1 MTEGIWVALIGLL
14 GSGLGS
20 LAGVLASQKLTQYRI
35 QELEKKVQAHNNLVT
50 RTYQLEQE
58 QAVLQEKVDVAN
70 HRISDLEQLY
80 RDLSG
85 PEKLEKAKE
94 GIVEMLNE
102 KGIPISEMEMDLLI
116 ESVVQEFNQG
126 VKGEHKTEESPEAQ
140 AESEDVHESAGL

>member
-70 HRISDLEQLY
+70 HRISDLERSQ
-80 RDLSG
+80 
-85 PEKLEKAKE
+85 K
-94 GIVEMLNE
+94 
-102 KGIPISEMEMDLLI
+102 
-116 ESVVQEFNQG
+116 
-126 VKGEHKTEESPEAQ
+126 
-140 AESEDVHESAGL
+140 

>member
-35 QELEKKVQAHNNLVT
+35 RELEKKVQAHNNLVT

-70 HRISDLEQLY
+70 HRISDLE
-80 RDLSG
+80 RS
-85 PEKLEKAKE
+85 KK
-94 GIVEMLNE
+94 
-102 KGIPISEMEMDLLI
+102 
-116 ESVVQEFNQG
+116 
-126 VKGEHKTEESPEAQ
+126 
-140 AESEDVHESAGL
+140 

>member
-35 QELEKKVQAHNNLVT
+35 QELEEKVQAHNNLVT

-70 HRISDLEQLY
+70 HRISDLERSQ
-80 RDLSG
+80 
-85 PEKLEKAKE
+85 K
-94 GIVEMLNE
+94 
-102 KGIPISEMEMDLLI
+102 
-116 ESVVQEFNQG
+116 
-126 VKGEHKTEESPEAQ
+126 
-140 AESEDVHESAGL
+140 

>member
-1 MTEGIWVALIGLL
+1 MTEGIWVALIGML

-70 HRISDLEQLY
+70 HRISDLERSQ
-80 RDLSG
+80 
-85 PEKLEKAKE
+85 K
-94 GIVEMLNE
+94 
-102 KGIPISEMEMDLLI
+102 
-116 ESVVQEFNQG
+116 
-126 VKGEHKTEESPEAQ
+126 
-140 AESEDVHESAGL
+140 